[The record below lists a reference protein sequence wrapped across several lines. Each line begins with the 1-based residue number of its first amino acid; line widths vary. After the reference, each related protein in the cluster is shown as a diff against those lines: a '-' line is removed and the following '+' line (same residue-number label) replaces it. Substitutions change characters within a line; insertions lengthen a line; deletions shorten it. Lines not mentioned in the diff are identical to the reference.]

1 MEKSVQQPIKII
13 DFSQEDEANISQME
27 IGEGVCLGICVEWF
41 EKILNN
47 QKGDGYPSQ
56 KEIEKG
62 YQLLPGND
70 LLFNGKELH
79 AHFDKKYTQGTQ
91 VEKCLEYLK
100 NNRFKFKKSLSIIPK
115 DENSSDAYLINNS
128 ETISEKVF
136 KSKPMWFLLLIRC
149 TNPKIIGHALA
160 LFKHNKSDIVDFLDP
175 NEGVTRVFSKEQLHE
190 VIEEQ
195 TKYYQDEVWK
205 TGVLFELLAFY
216 GK

>member
-13 DFSQEDEANISQME
+13 NFSQEDEAIISQME

-41 EKILNN
+41 EKILDN
-47 QKGDGYPSQ
+47 QKEGYPSQ

-79 AHFDKKYTQGTQ
+79 AHFDRKYTQGTQ

-100 NNRFKFKKSLSIIPK
+100 NNRFTFKKKLSIITK
-115 DENSSDAYLINNS
+115 DENSSNAYLINNDK
-128 ETISEKVF
+128 IICEKVF
-136 KSKPMWFLLLIRC
+136 KSKPMWFLLLISC
-149 TNPKIIGHALA
+149 TDPKIAGHALA
-160 LFKHNKSDIVDFLDP
+160 LFKHNKSDMVDFLDP
-175 NEGVTRVFSKEQLHE
+175 NEGVTRVFSKEQLCE
-190 VIEEQ
+190 AIEERR
-195 TKYYQDEVWK
+195 KYYQETVWK
-205 TGVLFELLAFY
+205 AGVLFKKLLAFY